1 MNCAKDYEN
10 ASFLKHFGG
19 DKNAIINEWAP
30 LPKLTRVSEIYEF
43 LLLLICSV
51 LKNYTHNKTRT
62 ARKNNLF
69 IFSFNLFILSQ
80 VTIPLQS
87 FTNKTKC
94 ITNINNCHEDH
105 GRNDEEEEVAKAN
118 EERMKSSQTQI
129 TPGSSNDSILKSID
143 EDNKSTSSSVST
155 SSAFE
160 DSTNLYSEKSESSMS
175 SINMLNKIN
184 EQGSIAMKICEKSNH
199 ADDDDALEVLSAYDN
214 DSGNDEFD
222 EKGDG
227 FNNFSYSSSDSRCD
241 RKFKNHFNSLPLIR
255 TKKPTAMTTTT
266 MPNNNFNSIKRKHF
280 IDGSMEQEPF
290 HDDSKV
296 INLPSPSPSSW
307 SSDSNMIQQQNLST
321 KSSSVPM
328 LVRRDQCLE
337 DFNKLTVSY
346 RSIQHQQKKN

>member
-1 MNCAKDYEN
+1 M
-10 ASFLKHFGG
+10 
-19 DKNAIINEWAP
+19 
-30 LPKLTRVSEIYEF
+30 V
-43 LLLLICSV
+43 V
-51 LKNYTHNKTRT
+51 
-62 ARKNNLF
+62 
-69 IFSFNLFILSQ
+69 
-80 VTIPLQS
+80 V
-87 FTNKTKC
+87 
-94 ITNINNCHEDH
+94 
-105 GRNDEEEEVAKAN
+105 KAN
-118 EERMKSSQTQI
+118 EERIKSSQTQI

-175 SINMLNKIN
+175 SISMLNKVN
-184 EQGSIAMKICEKSNH
+184 EKGTIITKISNEKNND
-199 ADDDDALEVLSAYDN
+199 DDDDALEVLSSYDN

-227 FNNFSYSSSDSRCD
+227 FNNFSYSSSDSRSD
-241 RKFKNHFNSLPLIR
+241 KRFGGYFNSLPLIR
-255 TKKPTAMTTTT
+255 TKKPMSMITTTT
-266 MPNNNFNSIKRKHF
+266 NTTSTATIPNNFNSIKRKHYN
-280 IDGSMEQEPF
+280 DGSMEQEPF
-290 HDDSKV
+290 HDDSSKV

-346 RSIQHQQKKN
+346 RSIQHQQKKINSKARVSLCVSLFQSMTINFLSFYLPQYSLLVFFLSSQVLRNSRSQSDRYLCGK

>member
-1 MNCAKDYEN
+1 MHYAGRSHEN
-10 ASFLKHFGG
+10 YFMEA
-19 DKNAIINEWAP
+19 APWNE
-30 LPKLTRVSEIYEF
+30 
-43 LLLLICSV
+43 
-51 LKNYTHNKTRT
+51 N
-62 ARKNNLF
+62 
-69 IFSFNLFILSQ
+69 

-87 FTNKTKC
+87 FSNKTKC
-94 ITNINNCHEDH
+94 ITNINNCHEN
-105 GRNDEEEEVAKAN
+105 RNN
-118 EERMKSSQTQI
+118 ENKLNNKTTTI

-175 SINMLNKIN
+175 SINKIN
-184 EQGSIAMKICEKSNH
+184 GNEDGNKNINLDAKIMIIENGKHNDV
-199 ADDDDALEVLSAYDN
+199 DDDDALEVLSSYDN

-241 RKFKNHFNSLPLIR
+241 KKSRNYFNSLPLMR
-255 TKKPTAMTTTT
+255 AKKQQIHT
-266 MPNNNFNSIKRKHF
+266 NFNSIRRRNF
-280 IDGSMEQEPF
+280 INNDHGLIEQEPF
-290 HDDSKV
+290 HDDIKV

-328 LVRRDQCLE
+328 LTVRRDQCHE
-337 DFNKLTVSY
+337 DFNKLTVLRNS
-346 RSIQHQQKKN
+346 RSQSDRYLCAPKYTTSHHHEQERFVMWL

>member
-1 MNCAKDYEN
+1 M
-10 ASFLKHFGG
+10 
-19 DKNAIINEWAP
+19 
-30 LPKLTRVSEIYEF
+30 PKITCQKYVSVYEF

-51 LKNYTHNKTRT
+51 LKNYPQHNKR
-62 ARKNNLF
+62 REKIIYLYSHL
-69 IFSFNLFILSQ
+69 IFLYIFSQ

-105 GRNDEEEEVAKAN
+105 GRNDEEEEVVKAN

-184 EQGSIAMKICEKSNH
+184 ENGSIAIKICEKSNH
-199 ADDDDALEVLSAYDN
+199 VDDDDALEVLSAYDN

-255 TKKPTAMTTTT
+255 TKKPTTMTTI
-266 MPNNNFNSIKRKHF
+266 PNNFNSIKRKHY

-328 LVRRDQCLE
+328 LVRRDQYLE

-346 RSIQHQQKKN
+346 RSIQHQQKILILSSCVLFPSSGITEFAVTKRSLSLW